1 MGRAGYKKIIL
12 VTLCFMLTA
21 YAIYQK
27 PVQRVDVKK
36 TFLSRALEDIEGWQL
51 YQRAP
56 IDDKIVN
63 ALELDDYVN
72 QQYIDGNESVFLY
85 IGYYKTTK
93 KLGALHDPMVCFPGQ
108 GWTVSDNKK
117 DQLVLNQDTGEK
129 ISFSSM
135 IATKGSQRQL
145 VVYWFQSYDEAKP
158 DTFSQKI
165 TSFLKRIRNKGEDN
179 AFVRITVQMGD
190 KNLLESRKT
199 ILKFVRVFYPVF
211 LDYIKG

>member
-1 MGRAGYKKIIL
+1 MGQIGYKKIIL
-12 VTLCFMLTA
+12 MTLCFVVTA
-21 YAIYQK
+21 YFIYQK
-27 PVQRVDVKK
+27 PASRVDVKK
-36 TFLSRALEDIEGWQL
+36 TSLSTALEDIEGWQS
-51 YQRAP
+51 YKQIP

-72 QQYIDGNESVFLY
+72 QQYVEGNESVFLY

-108 GWTVSDNKK
+108 GWNVSDNTKS
-117 DQLVLNQDTGEK
+117 QLVLNQDTGEK

-135 IATKGSQRQL
+135 IVTKGSQKEL
-145 VVYWFQSYDEAKP
+145 VVYWFQSYDEANP

-165 TSFLKRIRNKGEDN
+165 TSFWKRIRNKGEDN
-179 AFVRITVQMGD
+179 AFVRITVYMGD
-190 KNLLESRKT
+190 KDSLESRKT
-199 ILKFVRVFYPVF
+199 IFKFIRVFYPVF